1 MNKPLFVAAVIARL
15 PLATFTIG
23 VLVHV
28 QHLTGSYGAA
38 GAASGALAIAQGV
51 GGPALGKLVD
61 RRGQTQVLIG
71 TAAVAAAALGAL
83 AALPAG
89 VPLGVVLALAATLGA
104 ATPPVAACL
113 RTLIPVLFPDSVRRT
128 YAVDTAATELT
139 WVAGPPLALGVGSIW
154 GSSVSL
160 AAAGFVLIGATTIFA
175 LSPASRN
182 WRPAATGR
190 SAAGALASPAMRTL
204 VAVMVGVG
212 ALFGAAE
219 VAVTAAATA
228 LGHPAAAGSLFGLW
242 GVGSLLGGIVA
253 ARRGGGANSGRGFAA
268 LLALLGLGHI
278 ALGGATGSIVLLAVV
293 VTAAGT
299 MIAPVLTSAYAMVDG
314 AAPPGTVT
322 EAFAWLATASAVG
335 ASIGATAGGV
345 TADAAG
351 PAAAFVMAGGAA
363 LAAATVAALAVPA
376 RVPVTA

>member
-1 MNKPLFVAAVIARL
+1 
-15 PLATFTIG
+15 
-23 VLVHV
+23 
-28 QHLTGSYGAA
+28 
-38 GAASGALAIAQGV
+38 
-51 GGPALGKLVD
+51 
-61 RRGQTQVLIG
+61 
-71 TAAVAAAALGAL
+71 VAAAALGTL

-104 ATPPVAACL
+104 
-113 RTLIPVLFPDSVRRT
+113 
-128 YAVDTAATELT
+128 
-139 WVAGPPLALGVGSIW
+139 GH
-154 GSSVSL
+154 
-160 AAAGFVLIGATTIFA
+160 
-175 LSPASRN
+175 PASRGV
-182 WRPAATGR
+182 PADPDPGALPGQRAAHVRGRHGRYGADLGGR
-190 SAAGALASPAMRTL
+190 SATRARRGLDLGLQCLAGRGRVRPDRRHHDLRAVPRVPELASGCDRTVGGRSAR
-204 VAVMVGVG
+204 VARHAHAGRRDG
-212 ALFGAAE
+212 RGGRAFRRRE

-278 ALGGATGSIVLLAVV
+278 AVGGATGSIVLLAVV

-335 ASIGATAGGV
+335 ASIGATAGGL

-363 LAAATVAALAVPA
+363 LAAATVAALAVPRA
-376 RVPVTA
+376 GSGDRLKGPKRTLHPARRHQHVVGRARSGRREWRAAGQAGPLSPDDQRVPRLG

>member
-1 MNKPLFVAAVIARL
+1 MNKPLFVTAVVARL

-28 QHLTGSYGAA
+28 QHLTGSYAAA

-89 VPLGVVLALAATLGA
+89 APLGIILALAATVGA

-113 RTLIPVLFPDSVRRT
+113 RTLIPVLFPDIVRRT

-160 AAAGFVLIGATTIFA
+160 AAAGLVLVAATTLFA
-175 LSPASRN
+175 LSPASRS
-182 WRPAATGR
+182 WRPAVAER
-190 SAAGALASPAMRTL
+190 SAAGALGSPAMRTL
-204 VAVMVGVG
+204 VAVMIGVG

-228 LGHPAAAGSLFGLW
+228 LGHTAAAGSLFGLW

-253 ARRGGGANSGRGFAA
+253 ARRGGGASSARGFAG
-268 LLALLGLGHI
+268 LLVLLGLGHV
-278 ALGGATGSIVLLAVV
+278 ALGAATGSIALLAVV
-293 VTAAGT
+293 VTTAGT
-299 MIAPVLTSAYAMVDG
+299 MIAPVLTSAYVMVDG
-314 AAPPGTVT
+314 AAPAGTVT

-335 ASIGATAGGV
+335 ASIGAAAGGAL
-345 TADAAG
+345 ADTAG
-351 PAAAFVMAGGAA
+351 PAAAFVLAGGAG
-363 LAAATVAALAVPA
+363 LAAATVAAVAVPA
-376 RVPVTA
+376 RVPATA